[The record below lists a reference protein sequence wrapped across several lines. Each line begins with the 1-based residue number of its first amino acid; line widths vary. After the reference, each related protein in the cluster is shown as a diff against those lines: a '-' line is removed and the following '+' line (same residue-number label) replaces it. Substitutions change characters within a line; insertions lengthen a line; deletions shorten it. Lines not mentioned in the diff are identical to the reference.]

1 MPTMETQIPIALLLY
16 TSAFKLNTVYSRSL
30 RTYLL

>member
-1 MPTMETQIPIALLLY
+1 MPTMETQIPIALLLH
-16 TSAFKLNTVYSRSL
+16 TAFKLNTVYSRSL

>member
-16 TSAFKLNTVYSRSL
+16 TTFKLNTVYSRSL